1 MSESLQPSPATGP
14 RGARGSRYSFCI
26 ITNGKRPEKLGREIQ
41 SILAL
46 DIPDVEILLGGE
58 PPEGFSHPQVQVYL
72 MPDAARHGRLGEM
85 RNCLCHLARWEHLIV
100 VDDDMIFQPD
110 FYQGLQAFG
119 EDYDVLCVRL
129 LNPDGTRY
137 WDWATHGGPTGHHL
151 LDYAETDPFT
161 YVTGGL
167 CVMQARVFKA
177 VQWDEVRGFY
187 QGEDLDFSGR
197 LRAAG
202 FQIGFCKLSAV
213 IHDNPTMTQLGD
225 LIVRWPDRLAL
236 EGGLGEVRTRG
247 FYEKSGEFCWMSDR
261 GELLLPADLC
271 QVHSVFRFVLTS
283 SDPAHYDRL
292 PFKVS
297 LTAEG
302 QLVANL
308 SFLAGNHSLQVEIPV
323 APRNTDLVFSL
334 VSEGVFVP
342 AELGMNLDQRRL
354 SILLSDL
361 QLSIQG

>member
-1 MSESLQPSPATGP
+1 MSESLQPSASTGP
-14 RGARGSRYSFCI
+14 YGARGSRYSFCI

-151 LDYAETDPFT
+151 LDYTETDPFT

-187 QGEDLDFSGR
+187 QGEDLDFSER
-197 LRAAG
+197 LQASG
-202 FQIGFCKLSAV
+202 FSIRLCRQSTV
-213 IHDNPTMTQLGD
+213 VHDDPAYTQCGNQM
-225 LIVRWPDRLAL
+225 VRWQEHLLAQ
-236 EGGLGEVRTRG
+236 GLTAPLPARG
-247 FYEKSGEFCWMSDR
+247 FYAGSQGSYPMSGSGRLEVPTGAALQPSS
-261 GELLLPADLC
+261 L
-271 QVHSVFRFVLTS
+271 RFVLTCAAPS
-283 SDPAHYDRL
+283 FYRPFPFAVTLLIDGQERERL
-292 PFKVS
+292 HFTHGKCALPVEVL
-297 LTAEG
+297 LTPG
-302 QLVANL
+302 
-308 SFLAGNHSLQVEIPV
+308 
-323 APRNTDLVFSL
+323 RDLVLEL
-334 VSEGVFVP
+334 VSEATYVP
-342 AELGMNLDQRRL
+342 MDQGLGPEIHRL
-354 SILLSDL
+354 SVLLSEL
-361 QLSIQG
+361 KCLSRP